1 MSPVLQYKQ
10 KQGGKWTFHNCTDY
24 KNQNNYNFHTKYL
37 QDCSLHV
44 QIHCGLNVSVTSFLN
59 CFPQCKLFR
68 LIPEAEKWY
77 KQTFVMQKVGEH
89 VLNNP
94 HIKVKM
100 YPEEITQV
108 PYTVQ
113 TWLCAQLVCMCGGP
127 REHDPFSSPAGKN
140 KKQKQKY

>member
-1 MSPVLQYKQ
+1 M
-10 KQGGKWTFHNCTDY
+10 
-24 KNQNNYNFHTKYL
+24 
-37 QDCSLHV
+37 
-44 QIHCGLNVSVTSFLN
+44 SVTSFLN
-59 CFPQCKLFR
+59 CFPQCKLFM

-77 KQTFVMQKVGEH
+77 KQTFAMQNVGEH

-127 REHDPFSSPAGKN
+127 REYDHDSYPAEKKGEKN
-140 KKQKQKY
+140 HRY